1 MTLIAVPV
9 STRLLETLPAG
20 WISTIR
26 RTDGLLES
34 ALKISILDRIS
45 VHRRIIPG
53 REIRRSN
60 EIFWRTRPMAA

>member
-1 MTLIAVPV
+1 
-9 STRLLETLPAG
+9 
-20 WISTIR
+20 
-26 RTDGLLES
+26 LLES